1 VPGVP
6 YGITV
11 PFDGVPLPDQ
21 RSWWEECAALGYTDL
36 WSIET
41 NAADAF
47 VPLALAAT
55 WLPHVRVGTA
65 IVPAFTR
72 GPALLAQSAATLASL
87 APGRFALGIGSSTEP
102 IVTRWNGIPFDE
114 PYKRTRD
121 VVRFLKAALTGARVD
136 EAYDTFTVR
145 GFRLGLVP
153 DQVPPILVAALR
165 PGMLHMG
172 SREADGVIINWLSA
186 SDVKTVAA
194 EVGPGKEVVCR
205 IFVCPSDDATTV
217 RAAARFTIASY
228 LTVPVYSAFHD
239 WLGRGPLLAPMRE
252 RWAAGDRKGALE
264 VIPDEVVDDL
274 VVWGTPEQCRA
285 RIDEYVRNGVT
296 TPCLLVLP
304 FGLDLRDAVRSL
316 APAAGP

>member
-1 VPGVP
+1 
-6 YGITV
+6 V
-11 PFDGVPLPDQ
+11 PFDGVPLAGQ

-36 WSIET
+36 WSVET
-41 NAADAF
+41 NGADGF

-55 WLPHVRVGTA
+55 WLPQVRLGTA
-65 IVPAFTR
+65 IVPTYTR

-102 IVTRWNGIPFDE
+102 IVTRWNGIPFEE
-114 PYKRTRD
+114 PYRRTRD

-136 EAYDTFTVR
+136 EAYDTFRVQ

-172 SREADGVIINWLSA
+172 AREADGVIINWLSA
-186 SDVKTVAA
+186 ADVRTVVA

-205 IFVCPSDDATTV
+205 IFVCPSDDAETV
-217 RAAARFTIASY
+217 RGAARRAIASY
-228 LTVPVYSAFHD
+228 LTVPVYRAFHE
-239 WLGRGPLLAPMRE
+239 WLGRGPLLAGMQE
-252 RWAAGDRKGALE
+252 RWEAGDRKGALE
-264 VIPDEVVDDL
+264 AIADEVVDDL
-274 VVWGTPEQCRA
+274 VVWGTPAQCRA

-296 TPCLLVLP
+296 TPCLFVLP
-304 FGLDLRDAVRSL
+304 FGLDLRQAVRSL
-316 APAAGP
+316 APAAASAR